1 MIAGPQQSRSGGAWV
16 RGGESSSS
24 EHLFDTALSALVG
37 PSALWWELSALVEP
51 EEEYGDPSSTPPV
64 GLSVGE
70 VPGRG
75 SPCTAQDS
83 RRGTYRK
90 GSPEEGRTRTA
101 RQMRDGPG
109 GVARRG
115 AYRKGS
121 SREPTSHWCTTQL
134 SGLQQSLPCCPVP
147 RCRSRAVRSP
157 FVGVSCGAGGVGD
170 STEFSARPVHRI
182 PHRAGPPATTGP
194 HEPAAPDDRILS
206 RRGRGLASSHG
217 PCHRGRHATG
227 AEALPVR
234 VPARRR
240 PPPFPVGAFVDLDD
254 LQVESGSGGI

>member
-157 FVGVSCGAGGVGD
+157 FVGVSCGAGGVGGSHRVLSPTSPPD
-170 STEFSARPVHRI
+170 SPPGRSA
-182 PHRAGPPATTGP
+182 G
-194 HEPAAPDDRILS
+194 DDR
-206 RRGRGLASSHG
+206 A
-217 PCHRGRHATG
+217 
-227 AEALPVR
+227 
-234 VPARRR
+234 ARTCR
-240 PPPFPVGAFVDLDD
+240 P
-254 LQVESGSGGI
+254 